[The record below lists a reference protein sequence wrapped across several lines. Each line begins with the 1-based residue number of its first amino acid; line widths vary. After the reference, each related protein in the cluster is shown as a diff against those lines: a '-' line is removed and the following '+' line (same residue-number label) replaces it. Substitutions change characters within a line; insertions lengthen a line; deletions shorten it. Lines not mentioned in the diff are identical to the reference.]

1 VQLALKNHES
11 PLSRWEVVLEN
22 VLHSVRL
29 LLCTATNTTPHE
41 PFFNFQ
47 RRSSSGESL
56 PSWLTDGRKAYL
68 KRFSRANKTEPLVEE
83 VELVSVKPMFA

>member
-1 VQLALKNHES
+1 MQLALKKHES

-47 RRSSSGESL
+47 RRSGSGESL

-68 KRFSRANKTEPLVEE
+68 RFSRANNTEPLVEE